1 MKLYRKFD
9 STKKNFLRDKNNNKN
24 GNNNNNLARFI
35 LDLYNTVGDSYILLV
50 LIIKIIKIIIIIIII
65 IRIMMIMIIIVIAIY
80 GYLRLEI
87 EDCLQWSQSQIPRVW
102 SKL

>member
-9 STKKNFLRDKNNNKN
+9 STKKNFLRDKNGNKN
-24 GNNNNNLARFI
+24 GNNNNLARFI
-35 LDLYNTVGDSYILLV
+35 LDLYTVGDSYILLV

-65 IRIMMIMIIIVIAIY
+65 RIMMIMIIIVITIY
-80 GYLRLEI
+80 GHLRLEI